1 MTQSNLDQK
10 FAQLVQAIAPYSR
23 LLRTWQL
30 SGGISAAMT
39 ALEVEQ
45 PDGQTRR
52 LIVRRPSA
60 GAIQRNPRAAEDE
73 YALLQLL
80 KSLGLATPT
89 PYHLD
94 RSGAFFAEPSIVIEY
109 VEGQPEFAFADPAGS
124 MRQLATQLA
133 RIHSVD
139 CSQLD
144 LSFLPKQAASFAGRF
159 GGRPARVDRS
169 LDEGRIRDMLEAA
182 WPFPQRNADAL
193 LHGDYWPG
201 NILWRDDR
209 LVAVIDWEDAAL
221 GDPLIDL
228 AISRLDL
235 LWIFGVEA
243 MHAFTRHYQS
253 LMAID
258 YSSLPYWDLSA
269 ALRLVRL
276 AGADLAGWAAFFRPF
291 GRPDISEPNI
301 RAHYRSFIAQAFEA
315 LARE

>member
-1 MTQSNLDQK
+1 MTLSNQDQI
-10 FAQLVQAIAPYSR
+10 FARLAQTIVPHSR
-23 LLRTWQL
+23 LLQTWQL

-39 ALEVEQ
+39 ALELEH
-45 PDGQTRR
+45 PDGRTSR

-60 GAIQRNPRAAEDE
+60 GALQRNPRAAQHE
-73 YALLQLL
+73 YALLQVL

-94 RSGAFFAEPSIVIEY
+94 QSGAFFAEPSIVIEY
-109 VEGQPEFAFADPAGS
+109 VEGQPEFAPADAAGS
-124 MRQLATQLA
+124 ARQLATQLA
-133 RIHSVD
+133 QIHSVD
-139 CSQLD
+139 CSKLD
-144 LSFLPKQAASFAGRF
+144 LSFLPKQTASFVDRF
-159 GGRPARVDRS
+159 GKRPPHVDRS
-169 LDEGRIRDMLEAA
+169 LEEGRIRDTLEAA
-182 WPFPQRNADAL
+182 WPFPRRNTDAL

-201 NILWRDDR
+201 NILWREGR
-209 LVAVIDWEDAAL
+209 LVTVIDWEDAAL

-235 LWIFGVEA
+235 LWIFGAEA
-243 MHAFTRHYQS
+243 MQAFTRHYQS

-291 GRPDISEPNI
+291 GRPDITEQTI
-301 RAHYRSFIAQAFEA
+301 RAHYRSFIAQAFDA
-315 LARE
+315 LARQ